1 NPIAG
6 KLKWV
11 WRPDTEFIPVFSD
24 DDFEEMIACHFIR
37 QKLHYEG
44 EEEIEAIQKQTF
56 SLEGEG
62 ESRKC
67 YLEEAVFSAEDLEV
81 LEVITPKS
89 SMELDFIPVVMFPV
103 NDLLAESN
111 GESEIADLREQN
123 DILNQMNEDAI
134 DSLKFEM
141 FSMTAV
147 LNAPE
152 RTAEAMRIAP

>member
-1 NPIAG
+1 ENKMRTKLLAAARDRLIADRVVCKIVYNPIAG

-89 SMELDFIPVVMFPV
+89 SMEIDF
-103 NDLLAESN
+103 
-111 GESEIADLREQN
+111 
-123 DILNQMNEDAI
+123 
-134 DSLKFEM
+134 
-141 FSMTAV
+141 
-147 LNAPE
+147 
-152 RTAEAMRIAP
+152 